1 MNNFFFFVLTN
12 PAIVLLF
19 LSLFTII
26 FFHIFVSITKE
37 KQVNSYINSSKSKYL
52 VVDDEGWE
60 LFWGFSLSSRN
71 SHQEI
76 LDTYYSRGYQ
86 LHSFTLR
93 NNMIPNVPLIKSLCI
108 FFIYLLTF
116 GYVSYYTGS
125 TFIFYKV

>member
-1 MNNFFFFVLTN
+1 MNSFLFFILTN
-12 PAIVLLF
+12 PGILFIV

-26 FFHIFVSITKE
+26 FFHIFVSIAKE
-37 KQVNSYINSSKSKYL
+37 RQINSYINSSNSKYL

-86 LHSFTLR
+86 LHTFTLR
-93 NNMIPNVPLIKSLCI
+93 NNMIPNVPLIKSLFI
-108 FFIYLLTF
+108 FLVYLLTF
-116 GYVSYYTGS
+116 GYVRYYTGS
-125 TFIFYKV
+125 TFIFYKA